1 MNSTY
6 RTVSAPTITGWA
18 DRCREEMRRAE
29 AAEAAKAAARYCAIC
44 GEPEGSVY
52 AKHCCTDD
60 QMISDDA
67 EEDE

>member
-1 MNSTY
+1 MNST
-6 RTVSAPTITGWA
+6 
-18 DRCREEMRRAE
+18 EN
-29 AAEAAKAAARYCAIC
+29 RYCAIC
-44 GEPEGSVY
+44 GEPEGSIY